1 MGAEQDPQ
9 TPVTPPPSSEDRKR
23 IDPST
28 DPVKNILDR
37 LYDSTLKYV
46 LSNRVPTRTKLAVAA
61 ALYSVIAGG
70 FGLATNLRKPSTAL
84 NEMTLETSI
93 TDVMTT
99 RNYFDQCFYED
110 KNQKLRVVF
119 TEKTGWSAVFDML
132 ASIATVTSY
141 TAPKATHTLGDLPYI
156 IPAPCSVL
164 NADTKIDANA
174 MGLRSAQAT
183 SEFMA
188 AVRKAN
194 VLKDAGDV
202 KGFYTFTPYR
212 PPYTPPAPD
221 K

>member
-9 TPVTPPPSSEDRKR
+9 TPKETPPSKDEKR

-28 DPVKNILDR
+28 DPIKNILDK
-37 LYDSTLKYV
+37 LYDTTLKYIF
-46 LSNRVPTRTKLAVAA
+46 SNRVPTRTKLAVAA
-61 ALYSVIAGG
+61 ALYSAITGG
-70 FGLATNLRKPSTAL
+70 MGLTQNLRKPSTDL
-84 NEMTLETSI
+84 NEMTLETAI

-99 RNYFDQCFYED
+99 RNYQDQCFYED

-119 TEKTGWSAVFDML
+119 TEKTNWSAVFDMA
-132 ASIATVTSY
+132 ASIATITAY
-141 TAPKATHTLGDLPYI
+141 TAPKTTHTLGDLPYYVA
-156 IPAPCSVL
+156 APCTVL
-164 NADTKIDANA
+164 SADKKIDANT
-174 MGLRSAQAT
+174 MGNRSAQAT
-183 SEFMA
+183 AEFMT

-212 PPYTPPAPD
+212 PPYTPPLPD